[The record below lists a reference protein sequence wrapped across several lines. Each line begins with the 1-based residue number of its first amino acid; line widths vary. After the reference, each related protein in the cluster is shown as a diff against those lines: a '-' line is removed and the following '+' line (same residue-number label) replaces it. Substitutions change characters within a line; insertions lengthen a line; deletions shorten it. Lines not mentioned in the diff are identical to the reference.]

1 MNTNAEKIITW
12 SSEFRK
18 FPQNHMKVISLVRR
32 LAREKI
38 EKNERIIPCY
48 EVFLQKFPNWAEFI
62 TWWKLIENKNY
73 IRIIFEGLEYF
84 VICWEH
90 SYFDNGEMIK
100 FLKIEIFSNKNFVES
115 QSRII
120 ELYPN
125 RAFTDKISKFGNDDF
140 SILIINPN
148 KFIDAFLERIWAI

>member
-18 FPQNHMKVISLVRR
+18 FPQNHMKVISKVRK
-32 LAREKI
+32 LAWEKI
-38 EKNERIIPCY
+38 NKLISWY
-48 EVFLQKFPNWAEFI
+48 EMFSKKFPYWIECI
-62 TWWKLIENKNY
+62 TGWDLVENKN
-73 IRIIFEGLEYF
+73 FLKVTFDWTEYF
-84 VICWEH
+84 VLCWEH
-90 SYFDNGEMIK
+90 SYSVDGEMK
-100 FLKIEIFSNKNFVES
+100 FLRIEIFSNKNFVES

-125 RAFTDKISKFGNDDF
+125 WAFTGKISKFGNDDS

-148 KFIDAFLERIWAI
+148 KFIDAFFERISEI